1 MDPDQYMTLAAALQ
15 AVPDPRQRYP
25 WALLLTLIMA
35 ALVSGEQHG
44 RGIGQWGQ
52 EHAAE
57 LGERIGWPPGLP
69 SEATLRRVLRDVD
82 LAALEDRVMRLC
94 PATEGPQPGGWQG
107 QALDGKA
114 LRGAHAHGRP
124 LHLLGLVSHQGRVLG
139 QRAVAE
145 HSNELTTAPAL
156 LTGRTLRGTVTT
168 LDAELTQRPL
178 AQQIRAQGG
187 HYLMVVKAN
196 QPRLLQRSGSVFPYP
211 VWHAGQP
218 ASKPRVVRT
227 VEKGH
232 GWLEIRTLEASGQL
246 GKRLSWPGVRQVLRR
261 TWRRVE
267 LPTGKL
273 TETVH
278 YAVTSLPP
286 EAASVAELERL
297 WRGHWVSENRVHYVR
312 DVTLGEDG
320 GQASRGNTPQAL
332 AILRNALLNVLRSQ
346 GWQRIADALRH
357 YGAAVERALLLIDAL
372 PAGL

>member
-1 MDPDQYMTLAAALQ
+1 M
-15 AVPDPRQRYP
+15 
-25 WALLLTLIMA
+25 
-35 ALVSGEQHG
+35 
-44 RGIGQWGQ
+44 
-52 EHAAE
+52 
-57 LGERIGWPPGLP
+57 
-69 SEATLRRVLRDVD
+69 
-82 LAALEDRVMRLC
+82 
-94 PATEGPQPGGWQG
+94 
-107 QALDGKA
+107 
-114 LRGAHAHGRP
+114 
-124 LHLLGLVSHQGRVLG
+124 
-139 QRAVAE
+139 AE

-156 LTGRTLRGTVTT
+156 LTGRTLWGTVTT

-218 ASKPRVVRT
+218 ASKPWVVRT

-232 GWLEIRTLEASGQL
+232 GWLEIRTLEASDQL
-246 GKRLSWPGVRQVLRR
+246 GKRLSWPGVRQVRRR

-267 LPTGKL
+267 LLTGKL

-357 YGAAVERALLLIDAL
+357 YGAAVEPALLLIGAL
-372 PAGL
+372 PAEL